1 MAVIHRTTMTP
12 GKLELLAP
20 WLSAQSWYLGTGYEP
35 RLTKAGGFRL
45 DDPQG
50 EVGIEFMA
58 VTDESGDR
66 PITYQ
71 VPLSYRGAPLP
82 GADHALIGTSEHGV
96 LGRRWIYDGTHDP
109 VLVAE
114 LFALVL
120 GEAVPQAQSVSDVP
134 DPSVTAH
141 FAEAAHVASI
151 SSVDVTNGPHGTD
164 LRLLTV
170 SASGLPSE
178 SARRLTIRVNRVLR
192 PEQDRSTTHA
202 APPLG
207 HVLAD
212 WLLPDGAKRRGLYA
226 VVRDTAPEQP
236 TAWPDRS

>member
-1 MAVIHRTTMTP
+1 MAVIHRTTLTP
-12 GKLELLAP
+12 GKLELLASWLPAQP
-20 WLSAQSWYLGTGYEP
+20 WHPGGGHAP
-35 RLTKAGGFRL
+35 RLAKAGGFRL

-66 PITYQ
+66 PITFQ

-109 VLVAE
+109 VLVAQ
-114 LFALVL
+114 LLALIL
-120 GEAVPQAQSVSDVP
+120 GEAEPQAQSVSNAP

-141 FAEAAHVASI
+141 FTEAGHTASI

-164 LRLLTV
+164 LRVLTA
-170 SASGLPSE
+170 SAPEAPSGP
-178 SARRLTIRVNRVLR
+178 ARQLTIRVNRVLR
-192 PEQDRSTTHA
+192 PEQAESTHRA
-202 APPLG
+202 ARPLG
-207 HVLAD
+207 HVTAD
-212 WLLPDGAKRRGLYA
+212 WLLPDGATTRGLYA
-226 VVRDTAPEQP
+226 VVHDTVPNPAHTP
-236 TAWPDRS
+236 